1 MFLLGSMD
9 YNTDRGVRIGEQDI
23 TLIFTVVL
31 VFLLG
36 LMDCDTEVYV
46 LENRT

>member
-9 YNTDRGVRIGEQDI
+9 YNTDRDVRIGKQDI
-23 TLIFTVVL
+23 ILIFTVVL